1 MAIALVMGSRLTTE
15 SDVDTVNEAETE
27 MEMETD
33 MKTAV
38 MGPLALYH
46 WKRVVVLMQTDFQEG
61 RLA

>member
-1 MAIALVMGSRLTTE
+1 
-15 SDVDTVNEAETE
+15 

-33 MKTAV
+33 MKTAT

-46 WKRVVVLMQTDFQEG
+46 WKRVVVLIHMDFQEG